1 MFINKPEGSMNRDEG
16 ELTRRGLARGLKIFL
31 DVLFYLILLVGVL
44 LVGSLPISAVAGYD
58 DGWDLAVPVVIGES
72 SFVPRLPVEVHLD
85 ASSPFER
92 FRIAYGRGQ
101 LRLLHHSLPLHLG
114 NVGVSLLFWALGLWG
129 ITLLRRILAT
139 TARGHPFD
147 PANIRRL
154 NTLGWIIVSAS
165 ALTSLLQYLAA
176 KWLLSRVEVLTVPAS
191 PPIQIQKEWIFCGL
205 LLVVLAAI
213 WKEAARM
220 AEEQAL
226 TV

>member
-1 MFINKPEGSMNRDEG
+1 MNREEG
-16 ELTRRGLARGLKIFL
+16 ELQRRGLAKGLKIFL

-44 LVGSLPISAVAGYD
+44 LVGSLPISAVTGHD
-58 DGWDLAVPVVIGES
+58 DGWDLAIPVVIGES

-85 ASSPFER
+85 TSLPFEQ

-101 LRLLHHSLPLHLG
+101 LRLLHHSLLLHLG
-114 NVGVSLLFWALGLWG
+114 NVGIFILFWALALWG

-139 TARGHPFD
+139 TAGGHPFD
-147 PANIRRL
+147 RTNVRRL
-154 NTLGWIIVSAS
+154 SILGWIIVSAS

-176 KWLLSRVEVLTVPAS
+176 RWLLSRVEVLTVPVS
-191 PPIQIQKEWIFCGL
+191 PPIQIQEEWIVCGL

-213 WKEAARM
+213 WKEAVRM